1 VEIWSVWVTTAENK
15 VTREGLSF
23 VRSPQQRADD
33 LFSIIKQK
41 KGNNTMLKKAL
52 ASATLLALSVNAM
65 ADTATDTSTIAVE
78 VENRAISIANTFG
91 LNFGVIMPLA
101 TSGTVRVTPTGT
113 GGTGSGSGGPFV
125 ATNVHM
131 VDSSSLRRSSFEVT
145 GIPGA
150 PIIVTLPETSTVSNG
165 TDSMQVDAFTR
176 AGSTTLNASG
186 ISIISVGA
194 TLNVAAAQA
203 PGTYAGS
210 FDVTVNYP

>member
-1 VEIWSVWVTTAENK
+1 M
-15 VTREGLSF
+15 
-23 VRSPQQRADD
+23 
-33 LFSIIKQK
+33 IKK
-41 KGNNTMLKKAL
+41 TL
-52 ASATLLALSVNAM
+52 ASAVLLAFAVNTM
-65 ADTATDTSTIAVE
+65 ADTATDTSTISVQ
-78 VENRAISIANTFG
+78 VENRAISLANTFG

-101 TSGTVRVTPTGT
+101 TSGTLRVTPTGS
-113 GGTGSGSGGPFV
+113 GGTGSPPGGPFV

-131 VDSSSLRRSSFEVT
+131 VDSSALRRASFEVT

-150 PIIVTLPETSTVSNG
+150 PFIVTLPETATVSNG
-165 TDSMQVDAFTR
+165 TDSMQLDAFTR

-194 TLNVAAAQA
+194 TLSVAAAQA